1 MYLKQIQPKKIFET
15 LDKVNQKT
23 YLPSMQLLS
32 LDDKV
37 NSENEVKHTS
47 YGLYG
52 THQEDCILK
61 WLKVKTKDFKFKSK
75 SNEGL

>member
-1 MYLKQIQPKKIFET
+1 
-15 LDKVNQKT
+15 
-23 YLPSMQLLS
+23 MQLLS

-52 THQEDCILK
+52 TSQEDCILK

-75 SNEGL
+75 SNAGVVKLFYKSLILRIRRDKRFVRA